1 MVLKTTLCRFS
12 GLRIYP
18 GRGVLF
24 VRTDSQQYL
33 FLSKKTRKMYI
44 NRKRPAKLAW
54 TTLYRK
60 QHKKDQVTEVTR
72 RKKRSTNKSAPR
84 SIAGVSMEV
93 INKRRQEKPEV
104 RQASRDAAMREVKER
119 AKKLKAEKA
128 AKAAPSKGKAP
139 AQQKAGKVGQGKR

>member
-1 MVLKTTLCRFS
+1 MLKTTLCRFS

-60 QHKKDQVTEVTR
+60 QHKKDQVR
-72 RKKRSTNKSAPR
+72 CGGLARGLGGWHGS
-84 SIAGVSMEV
+84 GLC
-93 INKRRQEKPEV
+93 
-104 RQASRDAAMREVKER
+104 AA
-119 AKKLKAEKA
+119 L
-128 AKAAPSKGKAP
+128 PS
-139 AQQKAGKVGQGKR
+139 

>member
-18 GRGVLF
+18 GKGVLF

-33 FLSKKTRKMYI
+33 FLSKKTRKMFI

-60 QHKKDQVTEVTR
+60 QHKKDQVCGVAC
-72 RKKRSTNKSAPR
+72 SQAQGPPR
-84 SIAGVSMEV
+84 GRGE
-93 INKRRQEKPEV
+93 RGLEH
-104 RQASRDAAMREVKER
+104 ASEHFLRGG
-119 AKKLKAEKA
+119 KL
-128 AKAAPSKGKAP
+128 
-139 AQQKAGKVGQGKR
+139 

>member
-18 GRGVLF
+18 GKGVLF

-33 FLSKKTRKMYI
+33 FLSKKTRKMYL

-60 QHKKDQVTEVTR
+60 QHKKDQVGGRARGQGGRVSSNCGGPTLALSLLSLSLPLCMPAGSSSGS
-72 RKKRSTNKSAPR
+72 ST
-84 SIAGVSMEV
+84 IT
-93 INKRRQEKPEV
+93 
-104 RQASRDAAMREVKER
+104 ASR
-119 AKKLKAEKA
+119 
-128 AKAAPSKGKAP
+128 
-139 AQQKAGKVGQGKR
+139 